1 VPHQPYKFQRGAAH
15 IALQAN
21 VTVTPVII
29 SCNPST
35 LTKQE
40 KWYQIPSRRFHLSM
54 RVGDDMVLD
63 SFLKIEPKTIAVRR
77 FNQYLQD
84 YFSQQREE

>member
-1 VPHQPYKFQRGAAH
+1 
-15 IALQAN
+15 
-21 VTVTPVII
+21 
-29 SCNPST
+29 
-35 LTKQE
+35 
-40 KWYQIPSRRFHLSM
+40 
-54 RVGDDMVLD
+54 MVLD